1 MRIVV
6 LDDER
11 CKPNMPA
18 FDYLTKYA
26 GMCGG
31 ECIQFTDEKWKI
43 LETACPVCFTRAK
56 LCPGDAVKVINLNV

>member
-18 FDYLTKYA
+18 FDYLQKYA
-26 GMCGG
+26 GSCGG

-43 LETACPVCFTRAK
+43 
-56 LCPGDAVKVINLNV
+56 